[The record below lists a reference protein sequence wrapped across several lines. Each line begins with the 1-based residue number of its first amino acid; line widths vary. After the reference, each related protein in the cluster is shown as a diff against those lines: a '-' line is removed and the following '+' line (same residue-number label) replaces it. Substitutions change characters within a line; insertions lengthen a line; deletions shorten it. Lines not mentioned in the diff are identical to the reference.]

1 MDSDS
6 DSEYE
11 QVANYE
17 FATELTPEELALGE
31 ELKKSQ
37 MRKNMIIDDSFNRN
51 MHDDDKYAPDFFK
64 EYEDKFVLRS
74 GIDQHISK
82 KSVSWFCF
90 YFIASIHAFHQIQL
104 CCRIFM
110 REIDPFKKPF
120 FDLRNYFYIASQFFR
135 TLLLIRFLKKLGSW
149 RNF

>member
-1 MDSDS
+1 MNFYSLTKKQFVAGNTLSVNITEAVDSDS

-74 GIDQHISK
+74 GVDQHISK
-82 KSVSWFCF
+82 KSVS
-90 YFIASIHAFHQIQL
+90 
-104 CCRIFM
+104 
-110 REIDPFKKPF
+110 
-120 FDLRNYFYIASQFFR
+120 
-135 TLLLIRFLKKLGSW
+135 
-149 RNF
+149 